1 MVSVNYQPGP
11 VSRST
16 LDYVMVSVTR
26 QLSTCP
32 LVDRRLCYGKC
43 QLSPLFIYVEISSII
58 RIHTWCRNIS
68 KHYLKK
74 YYFILILEMCHLI
87 SLRLAQTTNRTIKFS
102 HSHYFFNVPKP
113 VMAIFRSLKQS
124 SIKCSEKILYIS
136 YILLPKF
143 HWDINW
149 SITKYLM
156 ENVRLLIGELGNNI
170 VLKVVTWH
178 ALSTLIK
185 RVRQLKKQHQQHE
198 NEYNIKH

>member
-1 MVSVNYQPGP
+1 MS
-11 VSRST
+11 
-16 LDYVMVSVTR
+16 
-26 QLSTCP
+26 
-32 LVDRRLCYGKC
+32 
-43 QLSPLFIYVEISSII
+43 
-58 RIHTWCRNIS
+58 
-68 KHYLKK
+68 
-74 YYFILILEMCHLI
+74 HLI

-113 VMAIFRSLKQS
+113 FMAIFRSLKQS

-156 ENVRLLIGELGNNI
+156 VNVRLLIGELGNNI
-170 VLKVVTWH
+170 ILKVVTWH

-185 RVRQLKKQHQQHE
+185 RVRQLKKKKKTTWKRIQYKTVK
-198 NEYNIKH
+198 YNRSCYQTIKLGVSLKHLF